1 MLFSIQL
8 VQDYAI
14 AFCIITD
21 TVNKGWVGILVVG
34 DVNLSSALY
43 ASGDGGE
50 ILVRSEGE
58 GEGERE
64 WQCGRYAYLEQ
75 SGYFLHAFLVL
86 KPWSYGVNGGLL
98 PRGLLLLL
106 CVTRACYLN

>member
-1 MLFSIQL
+1 M
-8 VQDYAI
+8 
-14 AFCIITD
+14 
-21 TVNKGWVGILVVG
+21 NKGWVGILVVG

-58 GEGERE
+58 GEGEGERE

-86 KPWSYGVNGGLL
+86 KPWN
-98 PRGLLLLL
+98 
-106 CVTRACYLN
+106 

>member
-1 MLFSIQL
+1 M
-8 VQDYAI
+8 
-14 AFCIITD
+14 
-21 TVNKGWVGILVVG
+21 NRGRVGILVVG

-58 GEGERE
+58 GERE

-75 SGYFLHAFLVL
+75 SGDFLRAFLVL
-86 KPWSYGVNGGLL
+86 KPLD
-98 PRGLLLLL
+98 
-106 CVTRACYLN
+106 

>member
-8 VQDYAI
+8 VQDHAI
-14 AFCIITD
+14 VFCIATD

-34 DVNLSSALY
+34 DLNLSSALY

-50 ILVRSEGE
+50 ILVRSEGK
-58 GEGERE
+58 RE
-64 WQCGRYAYLEQ
+64 WQCGRYVYLEQ
-75 SGYFLHAFLVL
+75 SGYLLHAFLVL
-86 KPWSYGVNGGLL
+86 MKPWSYGVLL

-106 CVTRACYLN
+106 CVK